1 MGRNPWVW
9 FSAAVVTATVILT
22 LGTIAA
28 FRFDLDVDWYTGAG
42 QWLGAAVSVLAAGT
56 ALWIATND
64 RKKAVADRRADRAQL
79 EADRRA
85 DRAQVEMDRRADRA
99 QLEAD
104 RQAERSQLE
113 ADLLREAGLVRLTDL
128 SNTGDLHLDYGEPP
142 PTGGEVSVTVRNHR
156 VDRICDLDLRV
167 VAAPPADGDA
177 PNPAAVEQ
185 LWTKADLH
193 DPEAEDD
200 PRKCS
205 IASDDKL
212 YIKSRLNPW
221 AEAVLV
227 TLRYTDQRGRR
238 WQIDPDG
245 NVERVTDPPPP
256 SQPSPPPARI

>member
-22 LGTIAA
+22 LGTTAA

-113 ADLLREAGLVRLTDL
+113 ADLLREAGW
-128 SNTGDLHLDYGEPP
+128 
-142 PTGGEVSVTVRNHR
+142 
-156 VDRICDLDLRV
+156 CDLPICRTRV
-167 VAAPPADGDA
+167 IYTSTTVSHR
-177 PNPAAVEQ
+177 
-185 LWTKADLH
+185 LL
-193 DPEAEDD
+193 AEKSLS
-200 PRKCS
+200 RSETIEWIESATS
-205 IASDDKL
+205 I
-212 YIKSRLNPW
+212 
-221 AEAVLV
+221 
-227 TLRYTDQRGRR
+227 
-238 WQIDPDG
+238 
-245 NVERVTDPPPP
+245 
-256 SQPSPPPARI
+256 

>member
-1 MGRNPWVW
+1 M
-9 FSAAVVTATVILT
+9 
-22 LGTIAA
+22 
-28 FRFDLDVDWYTGAG
+28 
-42 QWLGAAVSVLAAGT
+42 
-56 ALWIATND
+56 
-64 RKKAVADRRADRAQL
+64 
-79 EADRRA
+79 
-85 DRAQVEMDRRADRA
+85 
-99 QLEAD
+99 
-104 RQAERSQLE
+104 
-113 ADLLREAGLVRLTDL
+113 
-128 SNTGDLHLDYGEPP
+128 
-142 PTGGEVSVTVRNHR
+142 
-156 VDRICDLDLRV
+156 DRICDLDLRV